1 MILIL
6 EIKDMYVKAVRKEE
20 FTSFFYF
27 VICGKY
33 QHSNYMNYMSATHR
47 SVDLN

>member
-6 EIKDMYVKAVRKEE
+6 RTKDLYVKAVRKEE

-27 VICGKY
+27 VIYDKY
-33 QHSNYMNYMSATHR
+33 QHTAYMNNMSA
-47 SVDLN
+47 